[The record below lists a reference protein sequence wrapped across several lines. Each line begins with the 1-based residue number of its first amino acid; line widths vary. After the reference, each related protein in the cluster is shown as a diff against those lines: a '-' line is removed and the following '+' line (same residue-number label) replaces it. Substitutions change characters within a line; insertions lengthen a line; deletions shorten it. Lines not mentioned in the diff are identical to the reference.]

1 MGQEDGMRKRRFTE
15 EQIIGV
21 LKQVEGGV
29 KVQEVCRQHGVSR
42 DTFYVWRKKF
52 GGMDVSEAKRLR
64 QLEDENRRLMHLV
77 ADLTLDKQALT
88 AALGKK
94 W

>member
-1 MGQEDGMRKRRFTE
+1 MRKKRFSE

-21 LKQVEGGV
+21 LKSAEAGMAV
-29 KVQEVCRQHGVSR
+29 KEVCRQHGITETTYYR
-42 DTFYVWRKKF
+42 WKRKF

-64 QLEDENRRLMHLV
+64 QLEDENRRLKTIV
-77 ADLTLDKQALT
+77 ADLTLDKQALQW
-88 AALGKK
+88 ALGKK

>member
-1 MGQEDGMRKRRFTE
+1 MRKSRFSE

-21 LKQVEGGV
+21 LQQVESGV
-29 KVQEVCRQHGVSR
+29 KVQEVCRQHGISR
-42 DTFYVWRKKF
+42 HTFYTWRSKF
-52 GGMDVSEAKRLR
+52 GGLSVSDAKRLR
-64 QLEDENRRLMHLV
+64 QLEEENRRLKHLV